1 MITRSQKAFPSGL
14 QEKFQNELLKTEAP
28 TQTQFAFLSLLTSLL
43 RSEFLP

>member
-1 MITRSQKAFPSGL
+1 MITQSRKAFPSGL
-14 QEKFQNELLKTEAP
+14 QEKFPNDLLKTESP